1 MDAGSGMFFCAH
13 TGRMCNVVLGC
24 GEAGQWRVEVGKER
38 GAGEEGPWS
47 ERRRVCGARGD
58 EKITTTSGAKTFE

>member
-1 MDAGSGMFFCAH
+1 
-13 TGRMCNVVLGC
+13 MCNVVLGC

-47 ERRRVCGARGD
+47 EGRRVCGARGD